1 MLKVRSG
8 TSRTNE
14 ILSGIQFKTY
24 FIKFFLVETKRFV
37 SSFVNVILTW
47 QTCSQRSK
55 RAAESKRRAL
65 GNDFSERICYMFP
78 RSKCRGDWDLGLC
91 TTSGLAFGEPQ
102 HNSKI
107 QFFGLLEKKCVSTQ
121 EKSDFAIAL
130 RFSKRKSRSCKQTLI
145 SVSSTFW
152 Y

>member
-1 MLKVRSG
+1 VLKVRSG

-91 TTSGLAFGEPQ
+91 TTSGLAFGGSQRNGKIRFFLRPNTFFVGSR
-102 HNSKI
+102 HCAAAAVFVPLVPGNSS
-107 QFFGLLEKKCVSTQ
+107 GNAYGS
-121 EKSDFAIAL
+121 
-130 RFSKRKSRSCKQTLI
+130 LI
-145 SVSSTFW
+145 PVPFPFR
-152 Y
+152 